1 MTASNRLDQ
10 LIELTGNIS
19 NAFTIALYKADLDK
33 KILVLRHHIS
43 LSSNFNAEA
52 KINFG
57 NNPVGTVAQS
67 RTPFLEEHFEKN
79 PAELCIYNKKGNLK
93 SFLAMPVV
101 HKNLEGVLVIDSKES
116 YGFPAKEQKIISG
129 LANQMAWELDQEKK
143 GALFDSP
150 TGFIFRDLISYS
162 RFIAESPSKNKAI
175 ERLANIPLSILTCDA
190 YAIIW
195 FDSNEVGKT
204 SKFKGFNKTDANI
217 PVRLGKGL
225 AGSCAKNQ
233 CPVLLRNTEGR
244 NTVIFGEKERKEGSF
259 LSLMAAPI
267 SFNQQLYGV
276 MVCGSKTAGSFSDLE
291 LDSLTLMTYSAGFS
305 VFCVET
311 KEQWNY
317 NKNLDQIVGIPN
329 HRFLTQHCDA
339 LEKDLLKN
347 GKSVCFLSLKINNL
361 SELYSSF
368 GIKHGDLLQRG
379 IASTISSIL
388 PSPKYILKFSE
399 TIFIVILVDQKWSEA
414 QPFKIKLEKILN
426 NTPLF
431 VEGEPMQICAELGMS
446 CFPDNG
452 KTISQLIGASLHE
465 ATSEFFS
472 KITTTL

>member
-1 MTASNRLDQ
+1 MTTSNRLDQ
-10 LIELTGNIS
+10 LVEVTGNIS

-57 NNPVGTVAQS
+57 DSPVGTVAQS

-79 PAELCIYNKKGNLK
+79 PAELCIYNKKEDLK

-116 YGFPAKEQKIISG
+116 YSFPAKQQKIIAG

-143 GALFDSP
+143 EALFDSP

-233 CPVLLRNTEGR
+233 CPVLLSDTEGR
-244 NTVIFGEKERKEGSF
+244 NTVIFGEKEGKEGSF
-259 LSLMAAPI
+259 LSLIAAPV

-317 NKNLDQIVGIPN
+317 DKNLDQIVGIPN
-329 HRFLTQHCDA
+329 HRFLTQHGDV

-361 SELYSSF
+361 PELYSSF

-388 PSPKYILKFSE
+388 PSPKYIFKFSE
-399 TIFIVILVDQKWSEA
+399 TIYIVILVDQKWSEA

-465 ATSEFFS
+465 TAS
-472 KITTTL
+472 KFLSKTATTL

>member
-1 MTASNRLDQ
+1 MTTSNRLDQ
-10 LIELTGNIS
+10 LVEVTGNIS

-52 KINFG
+52 KIDFG
-57 NNPVGTVAQS
+57 DSPVGKVAQS

-79 PAELCIYNKKGNLK
+79 PTELCIYNKKEDLK

-116 YGFPAKEQKIISG
+116 YSFPAKQQKIIAG

-143 GALFDSP
+143 GALCASP
-150 TGFIFRDLISYS
+150 IGFIFRDLISYS
-162 RFIAESPSKNKAI
+162 RFIAESPSKNQAI
-175 ERLANIPLSILTCDA
+175 ARLANIPLSILTCDA

-233 CPVLLRNTEGR
+233 CPVLLSDTEGR
-244 NTVIFGEKERKEGSF
+244 NTVIFGGKEGKEGSF
-259 LSLMAAPI
+259 LSLMAAPV

-276 MVCGSKTAGSFSDLE
+276 MVCGSKTAGSFSDLA

-329 HRFLTQHCDA
+329 HRFLTQHGDA

-361 SELYSSF
+361 PELYSSF
-368 GIKHGDLLQRG
+368 GIQHGDLLQRG

-388 PSPKYILKFSE
+388 PSPKYIFKFSE
-399 TIFIVILVDQKWSEA
+399 TIYIVILVDQKWSEA

-465 ATSEFFS
+465 TASEFFS
-472 KITTTL
+472 KTTTTL

>member
-1 MTASNRLDQ
+1 
-10 LIELTGNIS
+10 
-19 NAFTIALYKADLDK
+19 
-33 KILVLRHHIS
+33 
-43 LSSNFNAEA
+43 
-52 KINFG
+52 
-57 NNPVGTVAQS
+57 
-67 RTPFLEEHFEKN
+67 
-79 PAELCIYNKKGNLK
+79 
-93 SFLAMPVV
+93 
-101 HKNLEGVLVIDSKES
+101 
-116 YGFPAKEQKIISG
+116 
-129 LANQMAWELDQEKK
+129 MAWELDQEKK

-195 FDSNEVGKT
+195 FDSNEVGKIL
-204 SKFKGFNKTDANI
+204 KFKGFNKTVPNI
-217 PVRLGKGL
+217 PVHLGKGL

-233 CPVLLRNTEGR
+233 CPVLLSDTEGR
-244 NTVIFGEKERKEGSF
+244 NTVIFGEKEGKEGSF
-259 LSLMAAPI
+259 LSLMAAPV

-305 VFCVET
+305 VFCVGT

-329 HRFLTQHCDA
+329 HRFLTQHGDA

-361 SELYSSF
+361 PELYSSF

-379 IASTISSIL
+379 IASKISTIL
-388 PSPKYILKFSE
+388 PSPKYIFKFSE
-399 TIFIVILVDQKWSEA
+399 TIYIVILVDQKWSEA

-465 ATSEFFS
+465 TTSEFFS

>member
-1 MTASNRLDQ
+1 
-10 LIELTGNIS
+10 
-19 NAFTIALYKADLDK
+19 
-33 KILVLRHHIS
+33 
-43 LSSNFNAEA
+43 
-52 KINFG
+52 
-57 NNPVGTVAQS
+57 
-67 RTPFLEEHFEKN
+67 
-79 PAELCIYNKKGNLK
+79 
-93 SFLAMPVV
+93 
-101 HKNLEGVLVIDSKES
+101 
-116 YGFPAKEQKIISG
+116 
-129 LANQMAWELDQEKK
+129 
-143 GALFDSP
+143 LFDPP

-195 FDSNEVGKT
+195 FDSNEVGKI
-204 SKFKGFNKTDANI
+204 SKFKGFNKTATNI
-217 PVRLGKGL
+217 PVHLGKGL

-233 CPVLLRNTEGR
+233 CPVLLSDTEGR
-244 NTVIFGEKERKEGSF
+244 NTVIFGEKEGKEGSF

-329 HRFLTQHCDA
+329 HRFLTQHGDA

-361 SELYSSF
+361 PELYSSF

-379 IASTISSIL
+379 IASTISNVL
-388 PSPKYILKFSE
+388 PSPKYIFKFSE
-399 TIFIVILVDQKWSEA
+399 TTYVVILVDQKWSEA
-414 QPFKIKLEKILN
+414 QPFKIKLEKIFN

-465 ATSEFFS
+465 TASEFFS
-472 KITTTL
+472 KTTTTL

>member
-1 MTASNRLDQ
+1 MTTSNRLDQ
-10 LIELTGNIS
+10 LVELTGNICD
-19 NAFTIALYKADLDK
+19 AFTIALYQADLDN

-52 KINFG
+52 NINFG
-57 NNPVGTVAQS
+57 DNPVGTVAQS

-79 PAELCIYNKKGNLK
+79 PTELCIYNKKENLK

-116 YGFPAKEQKIISG
+116 YSFPAKQQKIIAG

-143 GALFDSP
+143 GVLSDSP
-150 TGFIFRDLISYS
+150 TGFIFRDLISHS
-162 RFIAESPSKNKAI
+162 RFIAESSSKNKAI
-175 ERLANIPLSILTCDA
+175 ERLANIPSSILTCDA

-195 FDSNEVGKT
+195 FDSNEVGKI
-204 SKFKGFNKTDANI
+204 SKFKGFNKTAANI
-217 PVRLGKGL
+217 PVHLGKGL

-233 CPVLLRNTEGR
+233 CPVLLSDTEGR
-244 NTVIFGEKERKEGSF
+244 NTVIFGEKESKEGSF
-259 LSLMAAPI
+259 LSLMAAPV

-276 MVCGSKTAGSFSDLE
+276 MVCGSKTAGSFSGLE

-305 VFCVET
+305 VFCVKT

-329 HRFLTQHCDA
+329 HRFLTQHGDA

-347 GKSVCFLSLKINNL
+347 GKPVCFLSVRINNL
-361 SELYSSF
+361 PELYSSF
-368 GIKHGDLLQRG
+368 GVQHGDLLQRG

-388 PSPKYILKFSE
+388 PSPKYIFKFSE
-399 TIFIVILVDQKWSEA
+399 TIYIVILVDQKWPEA
-414 QPFKIKLEKILN
+414 QPLKIKLEKILN

-465 ATSEFFS
+465 TTSEFFS
-472 KITTTL
+472 KTTTIL

>member
-1 MTASNRLDQ
+1 MTVSNRLDQ
-10 LIELTGNIS
+10 LVELTGNIS

-57 NNPVGTVAQS
+57 DSPVGTVAQS
-67 RTPFLEEHFEKN
+67 RTPFLEEHFEKK
-79 PAELCIYNKKGNLK
+79 PTELCIYNKKEDLK

-116 YGFPAKEQKIISG
+116 YSFPAKQQKIIAG

-143 GALFDSP
+143 EALFDSP

-195 FDSNEVGKT
+195 FDSNEVGET

-233 CPVLLRNTEGR
+233 CPVLLSDTKGR
-244 NTVIFGEKERKEGSF
+244 NTVIFGGKEAREGSF

-276 MVCGSKTAGSFSDLE
+276 MVCGSKTAGSFSNLE

-329 HRFLTQHCDA
+329 HRFLAQHGDA
-339 LEKDLLKN
+339 LEKDLLSN

-361 SELYSSF
+361 PELYSSF
-368 GIKHGDLLQRG
+368 GIQHGDLLQRR
-379 IASTISSIL
+379 IASTISRIL
-388 PSPKYILKFSE
+388 PSPKYIFKFSE
-399 TIFIVILVDQKWSEA
+399 TIYIVILVDQKWSEA
-414 QPFKIKLEKILN
+414 QPFKIKLEKILK

-465 ATSEFFS
+465 ISSKFS
-472 KITTTL
+472 SKTTTTL

>member
-1 MTASNRLDQ
+1 MTTSNRLDQ
-10 LIELTGNIS
+10 LVELTGNIS

-57 NNPVGTVAQS
+57 DNPVGTVAQS

-79 PAELCIYNKKGNLK
+79 PTELCIYNKKENLK

-116 YGFPAKEQKIISG
+116 YSFPAKQQKIIAG

-143 GALFDSP
+143 EALPDSSI
-150 TGFIFRDLISYS
+150 GYIFRDLISYS
-162 RFIAESPSKNKAI
+162 RFIAESSSKNKAI
-175 ERLANIPLSILTCDA
+175 EKLANIPLSILTCDA

-195 FDSNEVGKT
+195 FDSNEVGQI
-204 SKFKGFNKTDANI
+204 SKFKGFNKTAANI
-217 PVRLGKGL
+217 PVHLGKGL

-233 CPVLLRNTEGR
+233 CPVLLSDTEGR
-244 NTVIFGEKERKEGSF
+244 NTVIFGGKEGKEGSF
-259 LSLMAAPI
+259 LSLMAAPV

-305 VFCVET
+305 VFCMET

-329 HRFLTQHCDA
+329 HRFLTQHGDA

-361 SELYSSF
+361 PELYSSF

-388 PSPKYILKFSE
+388 PSPKYIFKFSE
-399 TIFIVILVDQKWSEA
+399 TIYIVILVDQKWSEA

-465 ATSEFFS
+465 TSSKFFS
-472 KITTTL
+472 KTTTTL

>member
-1 MTASNRLDQ
+1 MTVSNRLDQ
-10 LIELTGNIS
+10 LVELTGNIS

-57 NNPVGTVAQS
+57 DSPVGTVAQS
-67 RTPFLEEHFEKN
+67 RTPFLDEHFEKK
-79 PAELCIYNKKGNLK
+79 PTELCIYNKKENLK

-116 YGFPAKEQKIISG
+116 YSFPAKQQKIIAG

-143 GALFDSP
+143 EALFDSP

-175 ERLANIPLSILTCDA
+175 EKLANIPLSILTCDA

-233 CPVLLRNTEGR
+233 CPVLLSDTEGR
-244 NTVIFGEKERKEGSF
+244 NTVIFGEKEAKEGSF
-259 LSLMAAPI
+259 LSLMAAPV
-267 SFNQQLYGV
+267 SFNKQLYGV
-276 MVCGSKTAGSFSDLE
+276 MVCGSKTAGSFSNLE

-305 VFCVET
+305 VFCLET

-329 HRFLTQHCDA
+329 HRFLTQHGDA

-361 SELYSSF
+361 PELYSSF

-388 PSPKYILKFSE
+388 PSPKYIFKFSE
-399 TIFIVILVDQKWSEA
+399 TIYIVILVDQKWSEA

-465 ATSEFFS
+465 TASEFFS
-472 KITTTL
+472 KTTTTL

>member
-10 LIELTGNIS
+10 LVELTGNIS
-19 NAFTIALYKADLDK
+19 NAFTIALYKTDLDK

-57 NNPVGTVAQS
+57 DSPVGTVAQS
-67 RTPFLEEHFEKN
+67 RTPFLEEHFEKK
-79 PAELCIYNKKGNLK
+79 PTELCIYNKKENLK

-116 YGFPAKEQKIISG
+116 YSFPAKQQKIIAG

-162 RFIAESPSKNKAI
+162 RFIAESPSKNKAT
-175 ERLANIPLSILTCDA
+175 ERLVNIPLSILTCDA
-190 YAIIW
+190 YAIIG
-195 FDSNEVGKT
+195 FDSSEVGKI
-204 SKFKGFNKTDANI
+204 SKFKGFNKTAVNI
-217 PVRLGKGL
+217 PVHLGKGL

-233 CPVLLRNTEGR
+233 CPVLLSDTEGR
-244 NTVIFGEKERKEGSF
+244 NTVIFGEKEAKEGSF

-267 SFNQQLYGV
+267 SFNQKLYGV

-305 VFCVET
+305 VSCVET

-329 HRFLTQHCDA
+329 HRFLTQHGDA

-347 GKSVCFLSLKINNL
+347 GKPVCFLSLKINNL
-361 SELYSSF
+361 PELYSSF

-388 PSPKYILKFSE
+388 PSPKYIFKFSE
-399 TIFIVILVDQKWSEA
+399 TIYIVILVDQKLSEA

-431 VEGEPMQICAELGMS
+431 IEGEPMQICAELGMS
-446 CFPDNG
+446 CFPGNG

-465 ATSEFFS
+465 STSEFFS
-472 KITTTL
+472 KTTTTL

>member
-1 MTASNRLDQ
+1 MTTSNRLYQ
-10 LIELTGNIS
+10 LVEVTGNIS

-57 NNPVGTVAQS
+57 DSPVGKVAQS

-79 PAELCIYNKKGNLK
+79 PTELCMYNKKEDLK

-101 HKNLEGVLVIDSKES
+101 HKNLEGVLIIDSKES
-116 YGFPAKEQKIISG
+116 YSFPVKQQKIIAG

-143 GALFDSP
+143 GALLDSP
-150 TGFIFRDLISYS
+150 NGFIFRDLISYS
-162 RFIAESPSKNKAI
+162 RFIAESPSKNKAL
-175 ERLANIPLSILTCDA
+175 EKLANIPLSILTCDA

-195 FDSNEVGKT
+195 LDSNEVGKI
-204 SKFKGFNKTDANI
+204 SKFKGFNETAANI
-217 PVRLGKGL
+217 PIHLGKGL

-233 CPVLLRNTEGR
+233 CPVLLSDTEGR
-244 NTVIFGEKERKEGSF
+244 NTVIFGEKECKEGSF

-267 SFNQQLYGV
+267 SFNQKLYGV

-291 LDSLTLMTYSAGFS
+291 LDSLTLMTCSAGFS

-329 HRFLTQHCDA
+329 HRFLTQHGDA

-347 GKSVCFLSLKINNL
+347 GKPVCFLSLKINNL

-368 GIKHGDLLQRG
+368 GIKHGDLLQRA

-388 PSPKYILKFSE
+388 PSPKYIFKFSE
-399 TIFIVILVDQKWSEA
+399 TIFIVILVDQKWSKV

-431 VEGEPMQICAELGMS
+431 VEGEPIQIYAELGIS

-465 ATSEFFS
+465 TASEFFS
-472 KITTTL
+472 KTTTTL